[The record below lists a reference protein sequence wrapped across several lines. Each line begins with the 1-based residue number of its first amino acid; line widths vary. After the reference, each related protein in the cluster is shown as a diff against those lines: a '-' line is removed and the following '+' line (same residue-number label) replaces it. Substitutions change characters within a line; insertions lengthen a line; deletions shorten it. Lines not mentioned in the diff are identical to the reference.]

1 MQRGFAMHND
11 SKLGLLAGV
20 AGVVVAAV
28 LAAQN
33 PAAGPASAGSPSARA
48 AASPTAMESKA
59 GSLAKVP
66 TATTPVGARG
76 RAEVEGTTASR
87 GNRDD
92 DE

>member
-1 MQRGFAMHND
+1 MHND

-28 LAAQN
+28 LAARN
-33 PAAGPASAGSPSARA
+33 PPGPASADSQSVRA
-48 AASPTAMESKA
+48 AAPPIATESKA

-66 TATTPVGARG
+66 TPTTPVAARG